1 MRLYFQGD
9 LCIEPV
15 VNAALDDARAVP
27 PARDGAVVLAEGES
41 TGHRHAF
48 YGGGV
53 TLFRDDALARDLP
66 GELYIGHVKVAAD
79 AAELR
84 HEEHDTITLPKGLY
98 RVRRQREYEGGD
110 SLEEPR
116 ALARGR
122 LVVD

>member
-1 MRLYFQGD
+1 MKLYFQGD

-15 VNAALDDARAVP
+15 VNVALDGARAVP
-27 PARDGAVVLAEGES
+27 LARDGAVVLAEGET

-48 YGGGV
+48 YGGEV
-53 TLFRDDALARDLP
+53 MLYRDEALARDLP
-66 GELYIGHVKVAAD
+66 PELYIGHVRIDGA

-98 RVRRQREYEGGD
+98 RVRRQREYDGSDVIG
-110 SLEEPR
+110 EPR
-116 ALARGR
+116 PLVRSR